1 MHAGSAADREAF
13 LLPGAETPLL
23 TAMEGGERL
32 AVCLAFGEF
41 RGGGIKVSARLQI
54 SRPLEMKIVH
64 HCFL

>member
-41 RGGGIKVSARLQI
+41 RGGGIKDRLDFKYHV
-54 SRPLEMKIVH
+54 PWK
-64 HCFL
+64 